1 MDSTPSNGDGV
12 RARSRKANT
21 SPTHAPNEGNGAVR
35 RSGATAAGKRPARA
49 TMPAWQPA
57 AVALPPFETYPA
69 IVIENVQPE
78 LNGGR
83 WPIKRVTGD
92 TVEVSA
98 DIFKEGHDLLQARV
112 IFHPIGE
119 SAWSERPM
127 RFVDNDRWAGRF
139 SVDRNTRYV
148 YSVLAFTDT
157 FGSWRADLQKRL
169 AAGQEVSSELLEGV
183 RLVDEA
189 AARQTVGAWRATRN
203 AGARRAAAKPPS
215 LRSPK
220 SLAKSWTAGP
230 IAPTRLD
237 TVTSCR

>member
-12 RARSRKANT
+12 RARSRKATT
-21 SPTHAPNEGNGAVR
+21 SPSRAPSEGNGAVQ
-35 RSGATAAGKRPARA
+35 RSGVAAPGTRPATAS
-49 TMPAWQPA
+49 
-57 AVALPPFETYPA
+57 VALPPFETYPA

-139 SVDRNTRYV
+139 TVDRNTR
-148 YSVLAFTDT
+148 
-157 FGSWRADLQKRL
+157 
-169 AAGQEVSSELLEGV
+169 
-183 RLVDEA
+183 
-189 AARQTVGAWRATRN
+189 
-203 AGARRAAAKPPS
+203 
-215 LRSPK
+215 
-220 SLAKSWTAGP
+220 
-230 IAPTRLD
+230 
-237 TVTSCR
+237 